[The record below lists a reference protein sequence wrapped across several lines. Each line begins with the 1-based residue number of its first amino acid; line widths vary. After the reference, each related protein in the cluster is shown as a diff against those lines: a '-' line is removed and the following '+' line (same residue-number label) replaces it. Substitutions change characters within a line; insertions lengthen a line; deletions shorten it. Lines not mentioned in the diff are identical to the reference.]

1 MAAAGGRPASHFST
15 TRVADEM
22 AHASSRP
29 MWIQRQ
35 GVSPRDS
42 VSPARAGSGRGPPGR
57 EGLNRFAPP
66 LPTTWSLRPGKTCC
80 ARAVR

>member
-42 VSPARAGSGRGPPGR
+42 VSPPLAPEADAGR
-57 EGLNRFAPP
+57 LVA
-66 LPTTWSLRPGKTCC
+66 K
-80 ARAVR
+80 A